1 MKFQAIVIII
11 LGILFIITL
20 IAFYYIATARGNNMP
35 FPPSIPIC
43 PDYYYQTAL
52 TPDGTVSCKAMPN
65 MVRTL
70 RRSDVNSNECLNPT
84 FSSEYYTGT
93 NANCLKYN
101 WSQNCNSIP
110 AWEGITYG
118 VHNPCATK

>member
-43 PDYYYQTAL
+43 PDYYYQTAFL
-52 TPDGTVSCKAMPN
+52 PNGSVSCKAMPN

-70 RRSDVNSNECLNPT
+70 RSSGIETEQCLNPNFT
-84 FSSEYYTGT
+84 SEYYTGT
-93 NANCLKYN
+93 RSKCLKYN
-101 WSQNCNSIP
+101 WAKRCKSIP

-118 VHNPCATK
+118 VHNPCATI